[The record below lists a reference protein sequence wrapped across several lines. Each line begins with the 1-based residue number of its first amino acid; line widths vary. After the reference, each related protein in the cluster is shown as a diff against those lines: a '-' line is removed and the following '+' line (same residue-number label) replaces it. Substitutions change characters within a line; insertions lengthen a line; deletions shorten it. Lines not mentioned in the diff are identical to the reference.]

1 MSTTLDKTSKDDSLK
16 SLLSQAVDYARA
28 NGADAVELAASN
40 DKGYSVTAR
49 LGEVETVE
57 HHNQRSM
64 GVTVYRGLAKGS
76 ASTNN
81 VSIDAINQTIDA
93 ALEIAKFT
101 AEDEC
106 AGLADAD
113 LMAMDYPQLDLDHPW
128 NVEPDEALEQAIR
141 CEQVARDDKRVV
153 NSEGASVSSIST
165 QLTYANSHGF
175 VGEYRGTLHSV
186 SCSVI
191 AGDDKGMQRDYWYS
205 TDRNANN
212 LEDVESVGAMARERT
227 VRRLGGRSLK
237 TCSVPILFEPTLARS
252 LIGHLFSAIS
262 GGALYREASFLLDS
276 INKQILP
283 DWLTITENPH
293 LLGGLGSVPFDN
305 EGVRTQARKVV
316 EDGVLQGYV
325 LSSYSARKL
334 GMQTTA
340 NAGGVHNVRMTDSG
354 KSQQDLLK
362 EMGKGLLLT
371 ELIGHGVNTVTGDYS
386 RGAAGFWVEN
396 GEIQYPV
403 EEITVAGNLAD
414 MFTNISAIGTDID
427 QRGNIQCGSILIE
440 NMTIAGGS

>member
-1 MSTTLDKTSKDDSLK
+1 MSTTIDKTINDDSLK
-16 SLLSQAVDYARA
+16 SLLTQAVEYARV
-28 NGADAVELAASN
+28 NGADQIEVAASN

-64 GVTVYRGLAKGS
+64 GVTVYRGKAKGS
-76 ASTNN
+76 ASTNI
-81 VSIDAINQTIDA
+81 VTPEAINRTIDS

-106 AGLADAD
+106 SGLADAA
-113 LMAMDYPQLDLDHPW
+113 LMANNYPQLDLDHPW
-128 NVEPDEALEQAIR
+128 AIEPDQALQQAIR
-141 CEQVARDDKRVV
+141 CEEVARDDKRIV

-165 QLTYANSHGF
+165 QLAYANSHGF
-175 VGEYRGTLHSV
+175 VGEYRGTRHSV

-205 TDRNANN
+205 VDRNASN
-212 LEDVESVGAMARERT
+212 LEAIESIGAMARERT
-227 VRRLGGRSLK
+227 VRRLNGRGLK
-237 TCSVPILFEPTLARS
+237 TCSVPVLFEPTLARS
-252 LIGHLFSAIS
+252 LVGHLFSAIS
-262 GGALYREASFLLDS
+262 GSALYRQASFLVDS

-283 DWLTITENPH
+283 DWLSMTEDPH
-293 LLGGLGSVPFDN
+293 MSGGLGSVPFDN
-305 EGVRTQARKVV
+305 EGVQTQSRNVV
-316 EDGVLQGYV
+316 EKGVLQGYV

-334 GMQTTA
+334 GMQTTG

-354 KSQQDLLK
+354 KSQQELLQD
-362 EMGKGLLLT
+362 MGKGLLVT

-386 RGAAGFWVEN
+386 RGASGFWVEN
-396 GEIQYPV
+396 GEIQFPV

-414 MFTNISAIGTDID
+414 MFMNIAAIGNDVDT
-427 QRGNIQCGSILIE
+427 RGNIQCGSILIE
-440 NMTIAGGS
+440 DMTVAGGS